1 MSVCQSR
8 AACPRAR
15 EEGVGGGAELSV
27 STGFHG
33 VTDSVNGVIMPHI
46 RQPRSCSL
54 QRAVNPRRPLLPL
67 SSSGLRPPLSLTL
80 PFLFSQDECR
90 NFMKVLLSRRGGLF
104 VCGTNA
110 FNPLCA
116 NYTVS
121 KARGGGNCIRPITAS
136 L

>member
-15 EEGVGGGAELSV
+15 EEGVGGGGAELSV

-54 QRAVNPRRPLLPL
+54 RRAVNPRRPLFFLYLPL
-67 SSSGLRPPLSLTL
+67 VSVLRFP
-80 PFLFSQDECR
+80 
-90 NFMKVLLSRRGGLF
+90 
-104 VCGTNA
+104 
-110 FNPLCA
+110 
-116 NYTVS
+116 
-121 KARGGGNCIRPITAS
+121 
-136 L
+136 